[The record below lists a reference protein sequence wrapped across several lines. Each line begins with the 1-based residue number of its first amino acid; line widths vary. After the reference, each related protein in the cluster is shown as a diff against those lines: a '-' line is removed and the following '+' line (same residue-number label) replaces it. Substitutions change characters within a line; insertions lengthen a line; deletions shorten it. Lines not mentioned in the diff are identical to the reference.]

1 MTLGLVAFKRI
12 AMTVDEAGI
21 PVPDEHYLFP
31 DEADAPFN
39 EYSSRQVME
48 IVLSAAKSMGNQTSR
63 ASI

>member
-21 PVPDEHYLFP
+21 PVPDEHYRFP